1 MQDFKLPD
9 FESAQG
15 KKIFSNLLIGSQYP
29 CMLDPTK
36 TKQSI
41 IKKLKV
47 GSPLAMVEIEWNGK
61 PYIAA
66 IDPNMGMDIGT
77 LGPGVYDYIKGKFR
91 PHTKFVGR
99 VAEKLKMNG
108 EKTWSVR
115 VEYRMYW

>member
-1 MQDFKLPD
+1 MQDIKLPD
-9 FESAQG
+9 FDSAQG
-15 KKIFSNLLIGSQYP
+15 KKVFSNLLLGSQYA

-36 TKQSI
+36 DKQAI

-47 GSPLAMVEIEWNGK
+47 GSPLAMVEIEWNGN

-66 IDPNMGMDIGT
+66 IDPNTGMDIGT

-99 VAEKLKMNG
+99 VAEKNENARRKDM
-108 EKTWSVR
+108 VR
-115 VEYRMYW
+115 SCRV

>member
-1 MQDFKLPD
+1 MQNFKLPD

-47 GSPLAMVEIEWNGK
+47 GSPLAMVEIEWNGS

-66 IDPNMGMDIGT
+66 VDPNTCMDIGT

-99 VAEKLKMNG
+99 VAKKNENARRKNMVC
-108 EKTWSVR
+108 SRR
-115 VEYRMYW
+115 V